1 MSLTF
6 KFDKSNENNPDKG
19 DNKPMPGAEKDI
31 ERYDTVGQVR
41 NICFIELSGKQTF
54 LSYAYLTSAEFS
66 PEDNKIVLFFTS
78 HTVTLKGNGLAE
90 LYEDLKTYNLKQIK
104 CVDKRYVETLQETK
118 ASVTEIN
125 IKQV

>member
-6 KFDKSNENNPDKG
+6 KFDKSNENNPDKE

-41 NICFIELSGKQTF
+41 NICFVELSGKQTF

-66 PEDNKIVLFFTS
+66 PEDNKIVLYFTS
-78 HTVTLKGNGLAE
+78 HTVTLKGNGLAD

-104 CVDKRYVETLQETK
+104 CVDKRYVETLPEAK

>member
-19 DNKPMPGAEKDI
+19 DNKPMPGAAKDI
-31 ERYDTVGQVR
+31 ERYDTTGQVR
-41 NICFIELSGKQTF
+41 NICFVELSCKQTF

-78 HTVTLKGNGLAE
+78 HTVTLKGNGLADV
-90 LYEDLKTYNLKQIK
+90 YEDLKTYNLKQIK
-104 CVDKRYVETLQETK
+104 CVDKRYVETLPETK